1 VIDRLPVS
9 VRIADALATARAR
22 NASDIHLTVGSSPV
36 LRIDG
41 DLERTDESALCA
53 EELRDIAGALLGDD
67 WISRF
72 EATGDVTGTWTD
84 ATAGRMRVH
93 VYAAGGDP
101 AVAIRLLHR
110 TVPTLEA
117 LDAPTILGMLARA
130 HHGMLIVAGP
140 TGSGKSTT
148 MAALVDRI
156 NSEAKRRIVMIED
169 PVEYRHESRN
179 ALVSQREVGADTP
192 SLDSSLR
199 GVLRADPDV
208 IVIGEMRD
216 PETIAGALS
225 AALTGHLVVS
235 TLHAG
240 SVAQTVERIVD
251 SFPSALKHYVR
262 GQLANALVAITCQQL
277 VRRTSARG
285 RRVVMEILVATD
297 AVRNLLREAK
307 THQLDNAMI
316 MGRRDGMQTMTQ
328 HFAELV
334 CCGEVD
340 PEEAA
345 RIGVATGHRTVA

>member
-1 VIDRLPVS
+1 VIDRLPAS
-9 VRIADALATARAR
+9 ILIADAIATARGR
-22 NASDIHLTVGSSPV
+22 NASDIHLTVGASPV

-41 DLERTDESALCA
+41 ELVRTDEWVLCA
-53 EELRDIAGALLGDD
+53 ADLRDIAAALLGDD
-67 WISRF
+67 WLSRF
-72 EATGDVTGTWTD
+72 QATGDVTNTWTD
-84 ATAGRMRVH
+84 AAAGRMRVH

-101 AVAIRLLHR
+101 AIAIRLLHR
-110 TVPTLEA
+110 SVPTLEA
-117 LDAPTILGMLARA
+117 LHVPAVLGTLARA
-130 HHGMLIVAGP
+130 HHGILIFAGP

-156 NSEAKRRIVMIED
+156 NSESKRRVVTIED
-169 PVEYRHESRN
+169 PIEYRHESRN
-179 ALVSQREVGADTP
+179 ALVSQREVGTDTP
-192 SLDSSLR
+192 SLDASLR
-199 GVLRADPDV
+199 GALRADPDV

-225 AALTGHLVVS
+225 AALTGHLVLS

-251 SFPSALKHYVR
+251 GFPNALKHYVR

-277 VRRTSARG
+277 VRQSPASG

-316 MGRRDGMQTMTQ
+316 MGRRDGMQTMAQ
-328 HFAELV
+328 HFAEV
-334 CCGEVD
+334 VSCGEVD
-340 PEEAA
+340 AGEAS
-345 RIGVATGHRTVA
+345 RIGVANEHRTVA